1 MLFRSVAETV
11 ARGQPQARAGQVV
24 RADRAAP
31 RALPAARLARPAWP
45 GLRSLPRARG
55 MRNPVRPRRPG
66 HRVRR
71 FVPLRNSVST
81 SVRRYRGLPAS
92 SRTSGNRPRRAHDAT
107 AAEVTRNNDATCLRV
122 IRSSRGQPGGTGA
135 DTIMFIGF
143 PSKPE

>member
-1 MLFRSVAETV
+1 M
-11 ARGQPQARAGQVV
+11 
-24 RADRAAP
+24 RADRTAP
-31 RALPAARLARPAWP
+31 RALHPGQLVRPARL
-45 GLRSLPRARG
+45 GLRSFARAR
-55 MRNPVRPRRPG
+55 RFSNPVRPG

-81 SVRRYRGLPAS
+81 SVRRYRGRPTS
-92 SRTSGNRPRRAHDAT
+92 SRTSGSRPRRAHDAT

-122 IRSSRGQPGGTGA
+122 IRSSRGQLGGTGA